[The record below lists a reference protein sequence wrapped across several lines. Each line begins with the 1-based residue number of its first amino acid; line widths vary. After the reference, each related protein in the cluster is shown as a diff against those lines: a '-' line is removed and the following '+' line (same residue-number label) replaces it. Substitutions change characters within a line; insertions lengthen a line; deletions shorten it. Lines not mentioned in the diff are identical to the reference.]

1 MTRRYAVGIKIRQQT
16 DQMTIDA
23 EDALIAAL
31 KAKAAHPEAAIT
43 YVRKQNTRGDRRHPH
58 GGDASEDQA
67 GSAAASA
74 PGTKP
79 TGAG

>member
-1 MTRRYAVGIKIRQQT
+1 MTLRYVVGIKLKNQT
-16 DQMTIDA
+16 DQMTVDA

-58 GGDASEDQA
+58 GSQVGVA
-67 GSAAASA
+67 G
-74 PGTKP
+74 
-79 TGAG
+79 

>member
-43 YVRKQNTRGDRRHPH
+43 YVRKQNTRGDRRQPH
-58 GGDASEDQA
+58 GGDTREDQA
-67 GSAAASA
+67 GSAAAA
-74 PGTKP
+74 PATKP
-79 TGAG
+79 AGRG

>member
-1 MTRRYAVGIKIRQQT
+1 MTLRYAVGIKIKNQT

-31 KAKAAHPEAAIT
+31 MAKAAHPEAAIT

-58 GGDASEDQA
+58 GGQVDEGPDGPPARPA
-67 GSAAASA
+67 
-74 PGTKP
+74 TR
-79 TGAG
+79 